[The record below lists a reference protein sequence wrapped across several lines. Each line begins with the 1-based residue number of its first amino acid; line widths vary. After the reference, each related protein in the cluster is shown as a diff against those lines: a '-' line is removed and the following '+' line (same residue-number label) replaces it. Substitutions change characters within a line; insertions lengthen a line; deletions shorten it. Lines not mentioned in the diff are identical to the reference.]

1 MLNNSYIN
9 EPKLGGGKSFEK
21 ALTAKIMHNFKGG
34 EVCDY
39 AQLETALEK
48 RSIESQ
54 AAEPMAT
61 LSHKQ
66 EAALTNA
73 HGSAPSCQKRR
84 TSKSSHE
91 NPSPTSQPQSPVSNT
106 GGVEGAVTTDG

>member
-39 AQLETALEK
+39 AQLEAALEK
-48 RSIESQ
+48 RKNQVKELKAKIILEPDNEELKKELAKSMKQGEAVASKMKSIAMQENR
-54 AAEPMAT
+54 T
-61 LSHKQ
+61 LKG
-66 EAALTNA
+66 LF
-73 HGSAPSCQKRR
+73 CQIDSDASG
-84 TSKSSHE
+84 TM
-91 NPSPTSQPQSPVSNT
+91 
-106 GGVEGAVTTDG
+106 